1 VSRKYTMVANIS
13 LLKNLVCLG
22 VRYLSFS
29 RRRLFLR
36 SGAVTLLFSLT
47 FFGHPA
53 LATALGD
60 MFRPYVDY
68 EVVFDDNMLR
78 TRDNVSSAARQ
89 TLFGSS
95 KKFDISQRITG
106 GLIVEKEISRQRF
119 TADGNWS
126 HTYFDRFSRY
136 DHNAQDVQGNWNWFL
151 GNRFEGNMGATY
163 VHDLAPFLFQ
173 PGVKNLRDTKTQYF
187 NGDWRFHS
195 NWGLH
200 SGYTHFNQTNG
211 AAVTKF
217 LNREEHIFD
226 FGVNFYATDI
236 NKVGVLFRRT
246 WGDFPASSVLA
257 PDGVAA
263 DNSFDQNEV
272 RAVVDWFFS
281 GKSWVQFSGGWV
293 ERTNASFS
301 SRDFNGFN
309 ARAIYTWQPTAKI
322 GMILNAWR
330 ETGPVN
336 ALTARFSLNT
346 GVSFTP
352 TWDITNKLRL
362 QGEVLYDNRD
372 FNGFTDTINQIST
385 STKNKILDGSI
396 GLIYKPYT
404 GIEVSALGYHRQLT
418 IDDAALGDMT
428 ANGASITIRYTFNDY
443 DRK

>member
-1 VSRKYTMVANIS
+1 VLRKYTMVAYIS
-13 LLKNLVCLG
+13 MLKNLVCFG
-22 VRYLSFS
+22 ICYLSFT
-29 RRRLFLR
+29 RRQLFLR

-53 LATALGD
+53 LATALSD
-60 MFRPYVDY
+60 MFRPYADY

-89 TLFGSS
+89 ALFGSS

-106 GLIVEKEISRQRF
+106 GLIFEKQISRQRF

-126 HTYFDRFSRY
+126 HTYFDRFSHFN
-136 DHNAQDVQGNWNWFL
+136 HNAQDVQGNWNWFL
-151 GNRFEGNMGATY
+151 GKNFEGNMGATY

-187 NGDWRFHS
+187 NTDWRLHS

-200 SGYTHFNQTNG
+200 SGYQHFNQTNG
-211 AAVTKF
+211 ASITRF

-226 FGVNFYATDI
+226 FAVNYFATDI

-246 WGDFPASSVLA
+246 WGDFPSTIAA
-257 PDGVAA
+257 PGGAA
-263 DNSFDQNEV
+263 PDNSFDQNEV
-272 RAVVDWFFS
+272 RAVIDWVAS
-281 GKSWVQFSGGWV
+281 GKSWIQFSGGWV
-293 ERTNASFS
+293 ERKNPSFP

-309 ARAIYTWQPTAKI
+309 ARVIYIWRPTSKI
-322 GMILNAWR
+322 GVVFNAWR

-346 GVSFTP
+346 GVSFAP
-352 TWDITNKLRL
+352 SWDITDKLKL

-372 FNGFTDTINQIST
+372 FNGFTDVANQIPR
-385 STKNKILDGSI
+385 STKNKVLDGSL

-404 GIEVSALGYHRQLT
+404 GIQVSALAYHKQLT

-443 DRK
+443 DSK

>member
-1 VSRKYTMVANIS
+1 
-13 LLKNLVCLG
+13 
-22 VRYLSFS
+22 
-29 RRRLFLR
+29 
-36 SGAVTLLFSLT
+36 
-47 FFGHPA
+47 
-53 LATALGD
+53 
-60 MFRPYVDY
+60 
-68 EVVFDDNMLR
+68 
-78 TRDNVSSAARQ
+78 
-89 TLFGSS
+89 
-95 KKFDISQRITG
+95 
-106 GLIVEKEISRQRF
+106 
-119 TADGNWS
+119 
-126 HTYFDRFSRY
+126 
-136 DHNAQDVQGNWNWFL
+136 
-151 GNRFEGNMGATY
+151 MGATY

-211 AAVTKF
+211 AAITKF

-293 ERTNASFS
+293 ERKNATFS
-301 SRDFNGFN
+301 SNDFNGFN
-309 ARAIYTWQPTAKI
+309 ARVIYILRPTAKTAMALS
-322 GMILNAWR
+322 GWR

-336 ALTARFSLNT
+336 AINARFSLNT
-346 GVSFTP
+346 GVSFAP
-352 TWDITNKLRL
+352 SWDITEKIKL
-362 QGEVLYDNRD
+362 QGEVLYENRE
-372 FNGFTDTINQIST
+372 FNGFAGGAGTALVARKTD
-385 STKNKILDGSI
+385 NKVFDGSL
-396 GLIYKPYT
+396 GLVYKPYT
-404 GIEVSALGYHRQLT
+404 GIQVSALAYHKQLT

-443 DRK
+443 DSK